1 MKDLSFFILT
11 FLAIVLSLPGKEWKT
26 KITTEEGNFT
36 FGGPLLEEEENLLG
50 KWKGVNQEGDKWE
63 IFRRPNHVFS
73 IQVTWV
79 EEGENRSFFGH
90 GLWAVQNSVF
100 LYADILDSDIKTDS
114 DWPIEVNN
122 RIPTEDIWVV
132 EEKMKLS
139 SKEKIITNSE
149 DIGDCKETKVTSFE
163 MQRMRQFNKADALKE
178 AQLFD
183 QIQLAR
189 ILNIEDI
196 IKFFTDP
203 SYPMDKKIV
212 GKWRTTDNDPD
223 DDGEWNCEFIRRA
236 DGTTTTMYSYE
247 EDEEPLLSHGFCS
260 IRNGIYYGVDLIE
273 EDEAI
278 PFNENFLW
286 GDKIA
291 KLNPNEFVTQW
302 IDPERK
308 VLLFLPMLISVTDKR
323 INEFQHQKLDKEFRE
338 NKHGLEYILKKVK

>member
-163 MQRMRQFNKADALKE
+163 MQRMRQFNKADPLKE

-196 IKFFTDP
+196 IKFFTDS

>member
-63 IFRRPNHVFS
+63 IFRRPNHVCS

-139 SKEKIITNSE
+139 SKEQHNLLP
-149 DIGDCKETKVTSFE
+149 G
-163 MQRMRQFNKADALKE
+163 
-178 AQLFD
+178 
-183 QIQLAR
+183 
-189 ILNIEDI
+189 
-196 IKFFTDP
+196 
-203 SYPMDKKIV
+203 IV
-212 GKWRTTDNDPD
+212 
-223 DDGEWNCEFIRRA
+223 
-236 DGTTTTMYSYE
+236 
-247 EDEEPLLSHGFCS
+247 
-260 IRNGIYYGVDLIE
+260 
-273 EDEAI
+273 
-278 PFNENFLW
+278 
-286 GDKIA
+286 
-291 KLNPNEFVTQW
+291 
-302 IDPERK
+302 
-308 VLLFLPMLISVTDKR
+308 
-323 INEFQHQKLDKEFRE
+323 
-338 NKHGLEYILKKVK
+338 

>member
-1 MKDLSFFILT
+1 MKGLSFFTL
-11 FLAIVLSLPGKEWKT
+11 FFQAVVLSLTAKEWKT
-26 KITTEEGNFT
+26 KITTEEGDFT
-36 FGGPLLEEEENLLG
+36 FGGALLEEEKNLVG
-50 KWKGVNQEGDKWE
+50 KWKGVNQEGHKWE
-63 IFRRPNHVFS
+63 IIRRPNHVYS
-73 IQVTWV
+73 IYVTWI
-79 EEGENRSFFGH
+79 EEGKKETFFGH
-90 GLWAVQNSVF
+90 GLWAVRDTKF
-100 LYADILDSDIKTDS
+100 IYADILDLGFETEPE
-114 DWPIEVNN
+114 WPIDVKN
-122 RIPTEDIWVV
+122 RIPTGEISVIQ
-132 EEKMKLS
+132 EQLKLS
-139 SKEKIITNSE
+139 NEQKIITHSE
-149 DIGDCKETKVTSFE
+149 DVGESNESKVTSFE
-163 MQRMRQFNKADALKE
+163 MQRMRQFNKVDPLKE

-203 SYPMDKKIV
+203 SYPMDKRIV

-260 IRNGIYYGVDLIE
+260 IRNGMYYGVDLIE

-291 KLNPNEFVTQW
+291 KLNQNEFVTQW

-308 VLLFLPMLISVTDKR
+308 VLMFLPMLISVTDER
-323 INEFQHQKLDKEFRE
+323 INEFQHQKLEKEFRE

>member
-163 MQRMRQFNKADALKE
+163 MPQMRQFNKADPLKE

-196 IKFFTDP
+196 IKFFTDS

-291 KLNPNEFVTQW
+291 KLNQNEFVTQW

>member
-1 MKDLSFFILT
+1 
-11 FLAIVLSLPGKEWKT
+11 
-26 KITTEEGNFT
+26 
-36 FGGPLLEEEENLLG
+36 
-50 KWKGVNQEGDKWE
+50 
-63 IFRRPNHVFS
+63 
-73 IQVTWV
+73 
-79 EEGENRSFFGH
+79 
-90 GLWAVQNSVF
+90 
-100 LYADILDSDIKTDS
+100 
-114 DWPIEVNN
+114 
-122 RIPTEDIWVV
+122 
-132 EEKMKLS
+132 
-139 SKEKIITNSE
+139 
-149 DIGDCKETKVTSFE
+149 
-163 MQRMRQFNKADALKE
+163 
-178 AQLFD
+178 LFD

-196 IKFFTDP
+196 VKFFTDP
-203 SYPMDKKIV
+203 SYPMDKRIV

-308 VLLFLPMLISVTDKR
+308 VLIFLPMLISVTDER
-323 INEFQHQKLDKEFRE
+323 INEFQHQKLEKEFRE

>member
-1 MKDLSFFILT
+1 
-11 FLAIVLSLPGKEWKT
+11 
-26 KITTEEGNFT
+26 
-36 FGGPLLEEEENLLG
+36 
-50 KWKGVNQEGDKWE
+50 
-63 IFRRPNHVFS
+63 
-73 IQVTWV
+73 
-79 EEGENRSFFGH
+79 
-90 GLWAVQNSVF
+90 
-100 LYADILDSDIKTDS
+100 
-114 DWPIEVNN
+114 
-122 RIPTEDIWVV
+122 
-132 EEKMKLS
+132 
-139 SKEKIITNSE
+139 
-149 DIGDCKETKVTSFE
+149 
-163 MQRMRQFNKADALKE
+163 MQRMRQFNKADPLKE

-196 IKFFTDP
+196 VKFFTDP
-203 SYPMDKKIV
+203 SYPMDKRIV

-308 VLLFLPMLISVTDKR
+308 VLIFLPMLISVTDER
-323 INEFQHQKLDKEFRE
+323 INEFQHQKLEKEFRE